1 MCSRPAHAPPRLSLD
16 KQRAS
21 LSECPIMNDI
31 RSVYN
36 TQNTAALELRD
47 TESPSPLGLRVRR
60 PQDIAVA
67 LVGDAEHAAP
77 EHLAAS
83 SAEANVVCARTQR
96 DRSEPDPACLCGHQ
110 GGGGR
115 STRARADQASALEH
129 WPTPVISP
137 PPTPPPPAIRSGS
150 RLHHADHRAAR
161 SLPPPPAP
169 ELPPC
174 PALCSGCRSHPP
186 GCRPLPQL

>member
-1 MCSRPAHAPPRLSLD
+1 
-16 KQRAS
+16 
-21 LSECPIMNDI
+21 MNDI

-83 SAEANVVCARTQR
+83 SAEANVVCARAQR
-96 DRSEPDPACLCGHQ
+96 DWSEPDPACLCGQ
-110 GGGGR
+110 PGGR
-115 STRARADQASALEH
+115 GGEARARELTRRLPIRALATSRH
-129 WPTPVISP
+129 PPPPP
-137 PPTPPPPAIRSGS
+137 PPTPRQNA
-150 RLHHADHRAAR
+150 RALGCMLTMPQHR

>member
-1 MCSRPAHAPPRLSLD
+1 
-16 KQRAS
+16 
-21 LSECPIMNDI
+21 MNDI

-83 SAEANVVCARTQR
+83 SAQRDVVCA
-96 DRSEPDPACLCGHQ
+96 EPKGSWL
-110 GGGGR
+110 
-115 STRARADQASALEH
+115 RA
-129 WPTPVISP
+129 SP
-137 PPTPPPPAIRSGS
+137 PTQ
-150 RLHHADHRAAR
+150 H
-161 SLPPPPAP
+161 
-169 ELPPC
+169 
-174 PALCSGCRSHPP
+174 
-186 GCRPLPQL
+186 

>member
-1 MCSRPAHAPPRLSLD
+1 
-16 KQRAS
+16 
-21 LSECPIMNDI
+21 MNDI

-83 SAEANVVCARTQR
+83 SAEANVVCARAQR
-96 DRSEPDPACLCGHQ
+96 DWSEPDPACLCGQ
-110 GGGGR
+110 PGGSGEKHE
-115 STRARADQASALEH
+115 RAS
-129 WPTPVISP
+129 
-137 PPTPPPPAIRSGS
+137 
-150 RLHHADHRAAR
+150 
-161 SLPPPPAP
+161 
-169 ELPPC
+169 
-174 PALCSGCRSHPP
+174 
-186 GCRPLPQL
+186 

>member
-1 MCSRPAHAPPRLSLD
+1 MHCGVRVLWSYTCTVVDVSPTPVSRTRLSPSTIVD

-96 DRSEPDPACLCGHQ
+96 HWSEPDPACLCGHQ

-115 STRARADQASALEH
+115 STRARADQASADWSTGQLPSPAPA
-129 WPTPVISP
+129 PTPHSP
-137 PPTPPPPAIRSGS
+137 AKRSGS
-150 RLHHADHRAAR
+150 RLHADHAA
-161 SLPPPPAP
+161 AP
-169 ELPPC
+169 E
-174 PALCSGCRSHPP
+174 PATSAST
-186 GCRPLPQL
+186 